1 MKRAV
6 ILATACAL
14 LFGTAM
20 HRRVEAQDAR
30 VRALILVGSFA
41 AGAII
46 GSTGVQAKKREKEE
60 AAKKEEALKASLALQ
75 EFARRLDTSRTAAK
89 EAEEAK
95 KRSELLS
102 SFAKG
107 RVKIDPT
114 TSIYNSDLWKNPG
127 KIKGFDIGTRP
138 PTPAPT
144 PQFKLPDSFKTT
156 TPPVAT
162 PPQFKLPNTNA
173 QGTNPPPAP
182 APQFKLPDRFK
193 PPATAPGF
201 LLAHN
206 LYTTQATFHVY
217 KLGSGWRTTAQHCIS
232 FGSNNCYPC
241 DLRPGV
247 GLGAASGQCVM
258 RLGEKAI
265 DMGSGTLSR

>member
-1 MKRAV
+1 MMKRTV

-14 LFGTAM
+14 LVATAV

-60 AAKKEEALKASLALQ
+60 AAKKQEALKASLALQ
-75 EFARRLDTSRTAAK
+75 EFARRLDASNAAAK

-107 RVKIDPT
+107 RVKIDPQ
-114 TSIYNSDLWKNPG
+114 TSIYNSELWKNPG

-156 TPPVAT
+156 SPPMAT

-173 QGTNPPPAP
+173 QGTTPP

-193 PPATAPGF
+193 TPATTPGS

-206 LYTTQATFHVY
+206 LYTTQSTFYVY
-217 KLGSGWRTTAQHCIS
+217 KLGTGWRTTAQHCIT
-232 FGSNNCYPC
+232 FGSNSCYPC

-247 GLGAASGQCVM
+247 GPGAANGQCVM
-258 RLGEKAI
+258 RLGEQAI
-265 DMGSGTLSR
+265 DMGSGKLSR